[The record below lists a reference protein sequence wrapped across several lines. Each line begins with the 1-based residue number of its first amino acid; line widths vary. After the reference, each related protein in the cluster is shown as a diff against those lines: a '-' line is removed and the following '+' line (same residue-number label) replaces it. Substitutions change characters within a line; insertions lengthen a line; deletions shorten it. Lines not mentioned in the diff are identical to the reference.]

1 MAALFHAE
9 DRRYGQDLGQWLFSM
24 FTMGIFSY
32 HHTPLKVRARAF
44 VSSKKEVYY
53 GITSS
58 NCR

>member
-32 HHTPLKVRARAF
+32 HYTPYTPLKVRARAF

-53 GITSS
+53 GIT
-58 NCR
+58 